1 MKKVISTAMLFV
13 LSLCSIAH
21 ALDTYR
27 IGSKLVVV
35 GDPVMKLVD
44 LAGDPVFKEPIQD
57 EYGAYQGERWQ
68 YKIDEHYVTF
78 IIRNAKVS
86 SIQESHSN

>member
-1 MKKVISTAMLFV
+1 MLFA
-13 LSLCSIAH
+13 LSVCSIAH

-44 LAGDPVFKEPIQD
+44 LAGEPVFKEPIQD

-78 IIRNAKVS
+78 VIRDAKVK
-86 SIQESHSN
+86 SIQESHSS